1 MTLLLVTKI
10 SLILIFFLAILAM
23 TSHRYDD
30 GVFGK
35 IILFISAVFSAFG
48 FFVIEKLNIFPER
61 SLVALSWCLGAI
73 IGRDVLMAVYHH
85 YKPKL
90 IIHIKQC
97 NAKVAS
103 RSKA

>member
-1 MTLLLVTKI
+1 MTLLLITKI
-10 SLILIFFLAILAM
+10 SLIFIFTVAVVGM
-23 TSHRYDD
+23 VSNRYDD
-30 GVFGK
+30 GLFGK

-48 FFVIEKLNIFPER
+48 FFVIQKLNIMPDR

-73 IGRDVLMAVYHH
+73 IGREVVVAVYNH

-97 NAKVAS
+97 NSKVAS
-103 RSKA
+103 KG